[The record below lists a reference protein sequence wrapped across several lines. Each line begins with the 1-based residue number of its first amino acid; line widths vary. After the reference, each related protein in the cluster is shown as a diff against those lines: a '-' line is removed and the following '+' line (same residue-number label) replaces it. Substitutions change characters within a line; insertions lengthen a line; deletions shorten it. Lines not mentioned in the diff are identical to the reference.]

1 MDLKLKILQEHAN
14 KNGDLCEVYRHTDL
28 YDGEATTI
36 LAAMDELS
44 KIVAIAFAEWTSNY
58 QWQYL
63 SWGGG
68 KPSGWHKG
76 NYYNTTP
83 ITTNALYNLFTQSKE
98 YKELMDG
105 K

>member
-44 KIVAIAFAEWTSNY
+44 KIVAIAFAKFINGHRLDFQTA
-58 QWQYL
+58 
-63 SWGGG
+63 
-68 KPSGWHKG
+68 
-76 NYYNTTP
+76 TP
-83 ITTNALYNLFTQSKE
+83 DGYWIGLDMKRYSTEELYHLFTQSKE
-98 YKELMDG
+98 YKELMD
-105 K
+105 

>member
-36 LAAMDELS
+36 LAAMNELS
-44 KIVAIAFAEWTSNY
+44 KIVAIAFAKFINGHRLDFQTA
-58 QWQYL
+58 
-63 SWGGG
+63 
-68 KPSGWHKG
+68 
-76 NYYNTTP
+76 TP
-83 ITTNALYNLFTQSKE
+83 DGYWIGLDMKRYSTEELYDLFTQSKE

>member
-44 KIVAIAFAEWTSNY
+44 KIVAIAFAKFINGHRLDFQTA
-58 QWQYL
+58 
-63 SWGGG
+63 
-68 KPSGWHKG
+68 
-76 NYYNTTP
+76 TP
-83 ITTNALYNLFTQSKE
+83 DGYWIGLDMKRYSTEELYHLFTQSKE

>member
-44 KIVAIAFAEWTSNY
+44 KIVAIAFA
-58 QWQYL
+58 
-63 SWGGG
+63 
-68 KPSGWHKG
+68 K
-76 NYYNTTP
+76 
-83 ITTNALYNLFTQSKE
+83 
-98 YKELMDG
+98 
-105 K
+105 

>member
-44 KIVAIAFAEWTSNY
+44 KIVAIAFAKWCMDNTFQDMNTEN
-58 QWQYL
+58 
-63 SWGGG
+63 SWCA
-68 KPSGWHKG
+68 SDKG
-76 NYYNTTP
+76 IAYNRYTDEQ
-83 ITTNALYNLFTQSKE
+83 LYKLFTQSKE

>member
-44 KIVAIAFAEWTSNY
+44 KIVAIAFAKFINGHRLDFQTA
-58 QWQYL
+58 
-63 SWGGG
+63 
-68 KPSGWHKG
+68 
-76 NYYNTTP
+76 TP
-83 ITTNALYNLFTQSKE
+83 DGYWIGLDMKRYSTEELYDLFTQSKE

>member
-44 KIVAIAFAEWTSNY
+44 KIVAIAFAKWINDSEY
-58 QWQYL
+58 VFCID
-63 SWGGG
+63 G
-68 KPSGWHKG
+68 
-76 NYYNTTP
+76 YYR
-83 ITTNALYNLFTQSKE
+83 IYMEEEQISEHEIYELFTQSKE
-98 YKELMDG
+98 YKELMDQ